1 MITTNP
7 PRLQHLLALS
17 NTTVPTPRFECEL
30 VAFEFAS
37 FLFKLQF
44 DGKPKTSGSLLLCIY
59 SVILFLKLFS
69 IFCAKLQIILQ
80 CYAVAGEILREFKN
94 SATLLLCLFLFLY
107 YPPIYHIS
115 LCFIDM
121 MQ

>member
-7 PRLQHLLALS
+7 SRLQHLLALS

-44 DGKPKTSGSLLLCIY
+44 DGKPKTSGSLLLCLY
-59 SVILFLKLFS
+59 FVIILLILFS

-80 CYAVAGEILREFKN
+80 YYAVAGEILRDFRK
-94 SATLLLCLFLFLY
+94 SFV
-107 YPPIYHIS
+107 
-115 LCFIDM
+115 
-121 MQ
+121 